1 MARLTKDVPVTRKDA
16 HAAIDGLLVAKIIQD
31 FWREF
36 RDVYPH
42 DVMASNL
49 CAVGP
54 LQSMIGLAI
63 LRGRL
68 ALSESKEAGTN
79 GR

>member
-1 MARLTKDVPVTRKDA
+1 MAGKATKAQITRA
-16 HAAIDGLLVAKIIQD
+16 EAQAQIDGKDVAKIIQD

-36 RDVYPH
+36 AGVYPP

-68 ALSESKEAGTN
+68 ALSEGKEAGTN
-79 GR
+79 G

>member
-1 MARLTKDVPVTRKDA
+1 MSNIREDA
-16 HAAIDGLLVAKIIQD
+16 QSRIDGKIVARMVME
-31 FWREF
+31 FHREL
-36 RDVYPH
+36 RDVYPL

-63 LRGRL
+63 
-68 ALSESKEAGTN
+68 KN
-79 GR
+79 GWLVVGEKARKP